1 MHFPAPSCARGEA
14 LAALALVLAAVTA
27 APAGAVSVPQRIL
40 AGPEDQLLASEN
52 ATYVIWTQ
60 SSVSSPNRYHA
71 YERVRATNQVFR
83 LSPRGTR
90 GYAGGID
97 PDQDRAIYQQI
108 DGQASDLFTIDLGT
122 LRRIKLP
129 VPINTG
135 RWEWGPRIS
144 NSFFLFARDAP
155 LKTTIFLYDRAAKTM
170 ERLVSLD
177 LTKYYVAPGAVGE
190 RYARG
195 PSADRA
201 PATRSSETPT
211 PTRRGRSPLPTGSL
225 DTHRSWMRPRASS
238 ISSDRAPPAV
248 LRSASC
254 GSRWRISLRRRS
266 VCSSCRSGSTSS
278 ARCPSSTW
286 ERGSISGSLAT
297 AVPRNRATSTGSETW
312 GSRDHQPRSSG
323 FVRHVGPPS
332 PFLEISPPS

>member
-1 MHFPAPSCARGEA
+1 MHFPAPSFARG
-14 LAALALVLAAVTA
+14 AAFAGLALVLAAVTA

-60 SSVSSPNRYHA
+60 SSELSPNRYHA

-83 LSPRGTR
+83 LNPRGTR

-108 DGQASDLFTIDLGT
+108 DGQASDLFTIDLDT
-122 LRRIKLP
+122 RRRIKLP

-155 LKTTIFLYDRAAKTM
+155 LKTTIFLYDRTAKTM

-177 LTKYYVAPGAVGE
+177 LTKYYVPPGAVGE
-190 RYARG
+190 RYATWSVCG
-195 PSADRA
+195 PRTCNAFIRDTDTDQTRKIPA
-201 PATRSSETPT
+201 PDGKPRYAPIVDEAEGLVYFVRSGTT
-211 PTRRGRSPLPTGSL
+211 
-225 DTHRSWMRPRASS
+225 
-238 ISSDRAPPAV
+238 
-248 LRSASC
+248 C
-254 GSRWRISLRRRS
+254 GSTVRIMRLALADLAAAPVGLLTLPVGVDVGGQMSL
-266 VCSSCRSGSTSS
+266 
-278 ARCPSSTW
+278 
-286 ERGSISGSLAT
+286 E
-297 AVPRNRATSTGSETW
+297 
-312 GSRDHQPRSSG
+312 
-323 FVRHVGPPS
+323 HVGARVDLWFSRYRCAPQQGD
-332 PFLEISPPS
+332 IYRIRDVGVA

>member
-1 MHFPAPSCARGEA
+1 MHFPAPSFARG
-14 LAALALVLAAVTA
+14 AAFAGLALVLAAVTA

-60 SSVSSPNRYHA
+60 SSELSPNRYHA

-83 LSPRGTR
+83 LNPRGTR

-108 DGQASDLFTIDLGT
+108 DGQASDLFTIDLDT
-122 LRRIKLP
+122 RRRIKLP

-135 RWEWGPRIS
+135 RWEWAPRIS

-177 LTKYYVAPGAVGE
+177 LTKYYVPPGAVGE
-190 RYARG
+190 RYATWSVCG
-195 PSADRA
+195 PRTCNAFIRDTDTDQTRKIPA
-201 PATRSSETPT
+201 PDGKPRYAPIVDEAEGLVYFVRSGTT
-211 PTRRGRSPLPTGSL
+211 
-225 DTHRSWMRPRASS
+225 
-238 ISSDRAPPAV
+238 
-248 LRSASC
+248 C
-254 GSRWRISLRRRS
+254 GSTVRIMRLALADLAAAPVGLLTLPVGVDVGGQMSL
-266 VCSSCRSGSTSS
+266 
-278 ARCPSSTW
+278 
-286 ERGSISGSLAT
+286 E
-297 AVPRNRATSTGSETW
+297 
-312 GSRDHQPRSSG
+312 
-323 FVRHVGPPS
+323 HVGARVDLWFSRYRCAPQQGD
-332 PFLEISPPS
+332 IYRIRDVGVA

>member
-1 MHFPAPSCARGEA
+1 MHFPAPSFARG
-14 LAALALVLAAVTA
+14 AAFAGLALLLAAVTA

-60 SSVSSPNRYHA
+60 SSELSPNRYHA
-71 YERVRATNQVFR
+71 YEQVRATNRVFR
-83 LSPRGTR
+83 LNPRGTR

-108 DGQASDLFTIDLGT
+108 DGQASDLFTIDLDT
-122 LRRIKLP
+122 RRRFKLP

-177 LTKYYVAPGAVGE
+177 LTKYYVPPGAVGE
-190 RYARG
+190 RYATWSVCG
-195 PSADRA
+195 PRTCNAFIRDTDTDQTRKIPALDGKPRYA
-201 PATRSSETPT
+201 PIVDEAEGLVYFVRSGPT
-211 PTRRGRSPLPTGSL
+211 
-225 DTHRSWMRPRASS
+225 
-238 ISSDRAPPAV
+238 
-248 LRSASC
+248 C
-254 GSRWRISLRRRS
+254 GSTVRIMRLALADLAAAPVGLLTLPVGVDVGGQMSL
-266 VCSSCRSGSTSS
+266 
-278 ARCPSSTW
+278 
-286 ERGSISGSLAT
+286 E
-297 AVPRNRATSTGSETW
+297 
-312 GSRDHQPRSSG
+312 
-323 FVRHVGPPS
+323 HVGARVDLWFSRYRCAPQQGD
-332 PFLEISPPS
+332 IYRIRDVGVA